1 MSDRK
6 QINVKIKKQKAEKW
20 EEYHQENPEYSSMT
34 DLVRQSVEKEI
45 AGNSDSPT
53 DSTSPEVGKDLA
65 QMKENMSELQRTV
78 EMLTDTVSEL
88 RNDMRNQTPSDK
100 HLRGEIFA
108 SLPIDGINPGQTPE
122 EIANKLGE
130 PINADIVSRVL
141 EDLEA
146 EVGSV
151 KRSFGPEEGIV
162 RYRKE
167 E

>member
-6 QINVKIKKQKAEKW
+6 QINVKIKNGKAERW
-20 EEYHQENPEYSSMT
+20 EEYQQNNPEYSSMT

-45 AGNSDSPT
+45 AGNSESPT
-53 DSTSPEVGKDLA
+53 DSGSPEMGKDIA

-88 RNDMRNQTPSDK
+88 RGDIRNQTPSDK

-108 SLPIDGINPGQTPE
+108 SLPIEQSETAE

-130 PINADIVSRVL
+130 PINADTVSRVL
-141 EDLEA
+141 QDLEK

-151 KRSFGPEEGIV
+151 RKIIGQQEGEIL
-162 RYRKE
+162 YRKE